1 MIGSASSYK
10 KDSPPAAPFTPF
22 LPDFCQWRFIG
33 SGLLLAQS
41 LAILLALSPVA
52 GGRDVATL
60 WTTLWNISLFT
71 HWVMLCCVVVLCLS
85 RRWLEKQSKLVAA
98 TISYILVLTVTFICS
113 DIVWEWR
120 LDPVLEIPSKQLLKI
135 KEAGVTIHVH
145 EGEGSILPSK
155 YAWFMLRNLAISAI
169 VGALALRYFYLSYHW
184 KHKTQEEADFRIQA
198 LQARINP
205 HFLFNSMNTIAMLT
219 HVDPNLAER
228 AILDLA
234 ELFRA
239 SLSDAKKRVPLSEEL
254 TLCKQYLSIESFRL
268 GDRLKVQWILDAVP
282 PDALIPKLSLQPLL
296 ENAIYYGIQPLPE
309 GGTICVTGLSDGHF
323 IKIDIDNPLPPEHAR
338 PPQRGSGYHIAIDNL
353 RQRLAVFYGKR
364 ARLDLSSDG
373 QTYHVSLRF
382 PYEHCEK
389 T

>member
-1 MIGSASSYK
+1 M
-10 KDSPPAAPFTPF
+10 
-22 LPDFCQWRFIG
+22 
-33 SGLLLAQS
+33 LAQL
-41 LAILLALSPVA
+41 LAILLMLSPA
-52 GGRDVATL
+52 EGGRDISTL
-60 WTTLWNISLFT
+60 WVSFWNISLFT
-71 HWVMLCCVVVLCLS
+71 HWVMLCCAVMLCLS
-85 RRWLEKQSKLVAA
+85 RAWLEKQSKLVAA
-98 TISYILVLTVTFICS
+98 TISYLLVLVVTLICS
-113 DIVWEWR
+113 DIVWEWM

-145 EGEGSILPSK
+145 EGDGSILPSK

-184 KHKTQEEADFRIQA
+184 KHKTQEEADFRVQA

-219 HVDPNLAER
+219 HVDPDLAER

-239 SLSDAKKRVPLSEEL
+239 SLGDAKKRVPLSEEL
-254 TLCKQYLSIESFRL
+254 TLCKQYLNIEGFRL
-268 GDRLKVQWILDAVP
+268 GNRLKVQWILDAVP
-282 PDALIPKLSLQPLL
+282 PDALVPKLSLQPLL

-309 GGTICVTGLSDGHF
+309 GGTICVTGLTDGYF
-323 IKIDIDNPLPPEHAR
+323 IKIDIDNPLPPENSQ
-338 PPQRGSGYHIAIDNL
+338 PMQRGSGYHIAIDNL

-364 ARLDLSSDG
+364 ARLELFSDG
-373 QTYHVSLRF
+373 QTYRVSLRF
-382 PYEHCEK
+382 PYEYREK